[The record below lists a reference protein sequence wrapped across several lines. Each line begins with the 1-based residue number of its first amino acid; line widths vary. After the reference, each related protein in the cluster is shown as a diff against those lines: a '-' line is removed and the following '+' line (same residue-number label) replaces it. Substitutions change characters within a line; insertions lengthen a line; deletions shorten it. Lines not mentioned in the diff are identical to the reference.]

1 MNRSS
6 QACAQPSPPM
16 QATATPVL
24 PQSTLLLM
32 ATACGLCAGANYFN
46 QPLLHSIAID
56 LGISEAR
63 ASLTVTMAQVSY
75 ALGLLLL
82 VPLGDMLERRRLVLG
97 LMLLAALGM
106 LASGMAHS
114 FALLAAGTL
123 MTGLFSVAAQVLVP
137 MAASF
142 AAPGASGRAVGLVMS
157 GLLIGI
163 LAARS
168 VAGLL
173 SELGGWNA
181 VYWVG
186 ALATAGVALLLRR
199 ALPLAQPAQ
208 PIGYGTVMRSLL
220 TLAREQPRLRS
231 RALIGG
237 MGFATVSVLFSTM
250 ALLLAGPGYGFGDA
264 QIGLI
269 GLVGVA
275 GALMANMAGRLAD
288 RGLEQRTTLAGGLLM
303 LVGWGAL
310 WLGGT
315 SLWWFL
321 AGLLIVDAAL
331 QALHISNQNVI
342 YALAPLARSRINAVY
357 MTGYFIGAS
366 AGSAVGSAVW
376 LHWGWTG
383 ASVAGLILSLA
394 TLAVVAWDRSLAR
407 QAHQTGRAGQADRKQ
422 GRA

>member
-6 QACAQPSPPM
+6 PAPAPPSPPM

-199 ALPLAQPAQ
+199 TLPLAQPAQ
-208 PIGYGTVMRSLL
+208 PLGYGAVMRSLL
-220 TLAREQPRLRS
+220 TLGREQPRLRS

-250 ALLLAGPGYGFGDA
+250 ALLLAGPGYWFGDA

-303 LVGWGAL
+303 LAGWGAL

-407 QAHQTGRAGQADRKQ
+407 QAGQADRQQ

>member
-208 PIGYGTVMRSLL
+208 PMGYGAVMRSLL

-303 LVGWGAL
+303 LAGWGAL

-407 QAHQTGRAGQADRKQ
+407 QALQAGQADRQQ

>member
-1 MNRSS
+1 MNSS
-6 QACAQPSPPM
+6 SPASTLPSSATQP
-16 QATATPVL
+16 AATPIL
-24 PQSTLLLM
+24 PRSTLLLM

-46 QPLLHSIAID
+46 QPLLHSIAVD

-208 PIGYGTVMRSLL
+208 RIGYGAVMRSLL

-303 LVGWGAL
+303 LAGWGAL

-376 LHWGWTG
+376 LHWGWAG
-383 ASVAGLILSLA
+383 SSVAGLILSLA

-407 QAHQTGRAGQADRKQ
+407 QAEARA
-422 GRA
+422 

>member
-1 MNRSS
+1 MPSS
-6 QACAQPSPPM
+6 P
-16 QATATPVL
+16 TAAPDTGTPVL
-24 PQSTLLLM
+24 PQGTLLLM

-46 QPLLHSIAID
+46 QPLLHSIAVD

-106 LASGMAHS
+106 RASGMAHS
-114 FALLAAGTL
+114 FTLLAAGTL

-142 AAPGASGRAVGLVMS
+142 AAPGTSGRAVGLVMS
-157 GLLIGI
+157 GLLVGI
-163 LAARS
+163 LASRS
-168 VAGLL
+168 VAGVL
-173 SELGGWNA
+173 SDLGGWNA

-199 ALPLAQPAQ
+199 ALPLAQPARRM
-208 PIGYGTVMRSLL
+208 GYGEVMRSLL

-303 LVGWGAL
+303 LAGWCAL

-342 YALAPLARSRINAVY
+342 YALAPSARSRINAVY

-366 AGSAVGSAVW
+366 LGSAMGSAVW

-407 QAHQTGRAGQADRKQ
+407 QAKASA
-422 GRA
+422 

>member
-6 QACAQPSPPM
+6 PVSALPSPPV
-16 QATATPVL
+16 QAAATPVL

-208 PIGYGTVMRSLL
+208 PMGYGAVMRSLL

-250 ALLLAGPGYGFGDA
+250 ALLLAGPGYGLGDA

-303 LVGWGAL
+303 LAGWGAL
-310 WLGGT
+310 WLGGA

-342 YALAPLARSRINAVY
+342 YALAPLARSRVNAVY

-366 AGSAVGSAVW
+366 LGSALGSAVW

-383 ASVAGLILSLA
+383 ASIAGLALSLA

-407 QAHQTGRAGQADRKQ
+407 LARQAQQAGQPQ
-422 GRA
+422 GSA